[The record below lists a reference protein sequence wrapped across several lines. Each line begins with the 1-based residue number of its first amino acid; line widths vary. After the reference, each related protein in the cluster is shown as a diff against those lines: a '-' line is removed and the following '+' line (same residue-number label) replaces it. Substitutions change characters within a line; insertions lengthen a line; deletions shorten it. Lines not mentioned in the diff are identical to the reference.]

1 MPQGKK
7 LIFSQTKRGADL
19 LCREV
24 RRQGFVAQ
32 SIHGDKRQEER
43 DWALAEFKS
52 GRTPILIATDVAA
65 RGIDVKDIQCVINF
79 DFPSHIEDY
88 IHRIGRTGRAGK
100 KGIAITFL
108 LPDELGFTRGIVQ
121 TMKKAGQEVDPETLA
136 IAREN
141 KNTWGW

>member
-1 MPQGKK
+1 M
-7 LIFSQTKRGADL
+7 
-19 LCREV
+19 
-24 RRQGFVAQ
+24 
-32 SIHGDKRQEER
+32 
-43 DWALAEFKS
+43 
-52 GRTPILIATDVAA
+52 
-65 RGIDVKDIQCVINF
+65 INF
-79 DFPSHIEDY
+79 AVADSKETHT
-88 IHRIGRTGRAGK
+88 HRIGRTGRAGK